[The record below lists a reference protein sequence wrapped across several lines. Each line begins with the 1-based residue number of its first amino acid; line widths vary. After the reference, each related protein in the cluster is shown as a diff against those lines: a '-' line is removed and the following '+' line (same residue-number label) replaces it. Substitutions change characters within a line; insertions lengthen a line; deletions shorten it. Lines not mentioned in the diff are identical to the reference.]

1 MQSIVTA
8 LVGLCG
14 SEQMTR
20 GERNCN
26 PGNIDRNATK
36 WQGMSPDQSG
46 DDRFI
51 VFTSAEFGIRALAK
65 VLLSYSRDHH
75 LNTVRGMINRWA
87 PPVEN
92 DSDAYINAVCQQC
105 SVEPDDPI
113 NPENDAC
120 LEMLV
125 RAIIKHENG
134 RVMYDDA
141 TIMKGVEM
149 ALA

>member
-1 MQSIVTA
+1 
-8 LVGLCG
+8 
-14 SEQMTR
+14 MTR
-20 GERNCN
+20 GERNNN

-36 WQGMSPDQSG
+36 WQGMAHDQSG
-46 DDRFI
+46 DPRFV

-75 LNTVRGMINRWA
+75 LNTVRGIINRWA

-92 DSDAYINAVCQQC
+92 NTDSYVDAVCRQC
-105 SVEPDDPI
+105 SVDPDDI
-113 NPENDAC
+113 VNPENDAC

-134 RVMYDDA
+134 EVIYDDA
-141 TIMKGVEM
+141 TIMRGVEM